1 MVFIFNKNLFSN
13 FFPEFHFIGLF
24 KFGEF
29 HILKKCIIKLI
40 YIMCN
45 HLNP

>member
-1 MVFIFNKNLFSN
+1 MKSGLFLWFLFLKNLFSN

-29 HILKKCIIKLI
+29 HILKSVL
-40 YIMCN
+40 
-45 HLNP
+45 

>member
-1 MVFIFNKNLFSN
+1 MILVFFMVFILKNLFSN

-29 HILKKCIIKLI
+29 HILKSVL
-40 YIMCN
+40 
-45 HLNP
+45 